1 MIIPS
6 NISFLSIHPPRN
18 KSGFSLIE
26 ILIVLAIIALLAGIV
41 VANFTGIFSGAQE
54 DTARTFVKNSL
65 ETPLLKYRMDIG
77 RYPTTQEGL
86 ESLYAPPSAHV
97 NRWKGPYLKDANIPL
112 DPWGN
117 PYHYRFPGTKKLIV
131 TTFIH
136 SALTG

>member
-1 MIIPS
+1 MRAIRI
-6 NISFLSIHPPRN
+6 

-54 DTARTFVKNSL
+54 DTARTFVRNSL

-86 ESLYAPPSAHV
+86 EALIKPPAASAQ
-97 NRWKGPYLKDANIPL
+97 RWKGPYLKDSTIPL
-112 DPWGN
+112 DPWGT
-117 PYHYRFPGTKKLIV
+117 PYQYRYPGTKKSDSYDLYSFGPDGSESGDDI
-131 TTFIH
+131 
-136 SALTG
+136 GNW